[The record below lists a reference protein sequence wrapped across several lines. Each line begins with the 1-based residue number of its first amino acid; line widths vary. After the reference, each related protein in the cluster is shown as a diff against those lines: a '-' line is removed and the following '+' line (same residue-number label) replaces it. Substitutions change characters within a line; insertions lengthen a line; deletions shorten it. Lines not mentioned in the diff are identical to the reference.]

1 MNVPATLMAVLTT
14 ASIPLDPTYAVVELD
29 TDWLPT
35 DAPVKVYII
44 PGLQWGFRFQMKPTL
59 CLIVLSRYLLLS

>member
-35 DAPVKVYII
+35 DALVQVVICTCSQNLRFSKLKL
-44 PGLQWGFRFQMKPTL
+44 LQPL
-59 CLIVLSRYLLLS
+59 

>member
-14 ASIPLDPTYAVVELD
+14 ASTPLDPTDAVVELD

-35 DAPVKVYII
+35 DAPVKV
-44 PGLQWGFRFQMKPTL
+44 
-59 CLIVLSRYLLLS
+59 